1 MFGPLDVTVSS
12 GTAEVPSSSPTRSD
26 GRWRR
31 GVGRGVV
38 TVAIVA
44 SAGFALVA
52 CGGED
57 AAQVTSTTTS
67 AGGSAE
73 GGSGGSEVLAQ
84 IEERGKPEIAAQD
97 QVTELVVT
105 DDVEGTGAEV
115 QAGDTI
121 TAHYVGVQASDGV
134 EFDSS
139 WSRGEPATFPL
150 DRVIQGWSEGLVGM
164 KEGGRRTL
172 VIPAEQ
178 AYGQSPP
185 PGSGIQPGATLV
197 FTVDLV
203 SVG

>member
-1 MFGPLDVTVSS
+1 M
-12 GTAEVPSSSPTRSD
+12 
-26 GRWRR
+26 
-31 GVGRGVV
+31 
-38 TVAIVA
+38 
-44 SAGFALVA
+44 
-52 CGGED
+52 
-57 AAQVTSTTTS
+57 
-67 AGGSAE
+67 
-73 GGSGGSEVLAQ
+73 LAQ

>member
-1 MFGPLDVTVSS
+1 
-12 GTAEVPSSSPTRSD
+12 
-26 GRWRR
+26 
-31 GVGRGVV
+31 
-38 TVAIVA
+38 
-44 SAGFALVA
+44 
-52 CGGED
+52 
-57 AAQVTSTTTS
+57 
-67 AGGSAE
+67 
-73 GGSGGSEVLAQ
+73 VLAE

-105 DDVEGTGAEV
+105 DDVVGTGAEV

>member
-1 MFGPLDVTVSS
+1 MTGPSDAMVSS
-12 GTAEVPSSSPTRSD
+12 GTAELRSSSPTFG

-38 TVAIVA
+38 AVAIVT

-67 AGGSAE
+67 SGGSAE
-73 GGSGGSEVLAQ
+73 GGSGGSDVLAE

-105 DDVEGTGAEV
+105 DDVVGTGAEV

-185 PGSGIQPGATLV
+185 PGSGIQTGATLV

>member
-1 MFGPLDVTVSS
+1 MSGTTDATVSS
-12 GTAEVPSSSPTRSD
+12 GTAEPQRSSPTFG

-31 GVGRGVV
+31 AVGRGVV
-38 TVAIVA
+38 TAAVVA
-44 SAGFALVA
+44 SAGFAIVA

-57 AAQVTSTTTS
+57 AAQVTSTTAS

-84 IEERGKPEIAAQD
+84 IEERGKPAIAAQD
-97 QVTELVVT
+97 EVTELIVT

>member
-1 MFGPLDVTVSS
+1 MTGPLDATVSS
-12 GTAEVPSSSPTRSD
+12 GMAEFPSSSASG

-31 GVGRGVV
+31 GVGRGVAA
-38 TVAIVA
+38 VAIVA

>member
-1 MFGPLDVTVSS
+1 ML
-12 GTAEVPSSSPTRSD
+12 AE
-26 GRWRR
+26 
-31 GVGRGVV
+31 
-38 TVAIVA
+38 
-44 SAGFALVA
+44 
-52 CGGED
+52 
-57 AAQVTSTTTS
+57 
-67 AGGSAE
+67 
-73 GGSGGSEVLAQ
+73 

-105 DDVEGTGAEV
+105 DDVVGTGAEV

>member
-1 MFGPLDVTVSS
+1 MLT
-12 GTAEVPSSSPTRSD
+12 
-26 GRWRR
+26 
-31 GVGRGVV
+31 
-38 TVAIVA
+38 
-44 SAGFALVA
+44 
-52 CGGED
+52 
-57 AAQVTSTTTS
+57 
-67 AGGSAE
+67 
-73 GGSGGSEVLAQ
+73 Q

>member
-1 MFGPLDVTVSS
+1 VT
-12 GTAEVPSSSPTRSD
+12 
-26 GRWRR
+26 
-31 GVGRGVV
+31 
-38 TVAIVA
+38 
-44 SAGFALVA
+44 SAGFALIA

-67 AGGSAE
+67 SGGSAE
-73 GGSGGSEVLAQ
+73 GGSGGSDVLAE

-97 QVTELVVT
+97 EVTELVVT
-105 DDVEGTGAEV
+105 DDVVGTGAEV

>member
-1 MFGPLDVTVSS
+1 VT
-12 GTAEVPSSSPTRSD
+12 
-26 GRWRR
+26 
-31 GVGRGVV
+31 
-38 TVAIVA
+38 
-44 SAGFALVA
+44 SAGFALIA

-67 AGGSAE
+67 SGGSAE
-73 GGSGGSEVLAQ
+73 GGSGGSDVLAE

-105 DDVEGTGAEV
+105 DDVVGTGAEV

>member
-1 MFGPLDVTVSS
+1 MVST
-12 GTAEVPSSSPTRSD
+12 GTSDRSSSPRFG

-31 GVGRGVV
+31 GVGRGVA